1 MLNRQE
7 YNFLEDF
14 TRDDYK
20 TFRQRFVGIILA
32 TDMARHTSDLAKMK
46 TILEQKG
53 VSNGNQRELLVDS
66 ESAKKEFDSKQ

>member
-1 MLNRQE
+1 LLNKQE
-7 YNFLEDF
+7 YNFLEEF

-53 VSNGNQRELLVDS
+53 VTNGNQRELLVDS